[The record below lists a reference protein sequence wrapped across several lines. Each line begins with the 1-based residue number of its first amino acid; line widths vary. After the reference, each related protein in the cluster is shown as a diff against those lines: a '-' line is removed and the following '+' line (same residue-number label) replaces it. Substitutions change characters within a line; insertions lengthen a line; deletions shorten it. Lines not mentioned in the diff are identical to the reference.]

1 MTEDQSFDY
10 LYERAIRHDMT
21 VGDLLSRT
29 PDSVSDCYIESAEFW
44 REYDISH
51 IHAQST
57 HPELADVPTNVVP
70 EDPSLNR
77 SRGAESMTDAEVA
90 DAWNQAEAR
99 AEVIDATY
107 THDGTGG
114 TDMYDIWFAW
124 A

>member
-1 MTEDQSFDY
+1 MTDDQAFDY

-21 VGDLLSRT
+21 VGELLSRT
-29 PDSVSDCYIESAEFW
+29 PGSVSDCYIESAEFW
-44 REYDISH
+44 KDLDISH
-51 IHAQST
+51 VHAQST
-57 HPELADVPTNVVP
+57 HPELANVSTNVVP

-77 SRGAESMTDAEVA
+77 SRGAQSMTDVEVA
-90 DAWNQAEAR
+90 DAWEQAEAR

-114 TDMYDIWFAW
+114 NDMFDIWFAW